1 MDMRKMIWFLDV
13 LLIALS
19 CSIYIVLVGLTS
31 REKKTNFENGITFDT
46 WNHRGEGE
54 KSEMISTAIEK
65 TEGCIFTWLY
75 DYLFSFTV

>member
-1 MDMRKMIWFLDV
+1 MVFGCFTYCLVMFN
-13 LLIALS
+13 
-19 CSIYIVLVGLTS
+19 IYPVTCFVLVGLTS